1 MKRIL
6 AIVGRDVRSGLRD
19 WLIVYLS
26 IAPFLIAFILR
37 ALIPGVGDSLV
48 NVVLLE
54 DDPLRPRLERIAQ
67 VETVATLE
75 KMEERVLRMDD
86 IYGVLST
93 DSGFELI
100 RQGNEIG
107 AGHEMLEVLLTR
119 LSRPDAELPVAISF
133 SDIGWEISPLKLHGG
148 NLLLLMTTVFGGMF
162 IVLNLVDEKMHNTL
176 KALNVSPLTRLE
188 LVAGKGILGFIL
200 PVIGCLG
207 SVWILGFDGVHYGM
221 LLLSILS
228 IACISV
234 IIGFSV
240 GVVSD
245 EPITAVA
252 SMKIIFLPVLL
263 SVFGAMYLPGNLLW
277 LLYWSPFYWAFE
289 SVRAILLQ
297 EAQWLEVIRNTA
309 IITGI
314 TAITFIVLKKR
325 IRNGL
330 N

>member
-1 MKRIL
+1 MKRFF
-6 AIVGRDVRSGLRD
+6 AIVGRDIQSGIRD

-54 DDPLRPRLERIAQ
+54 NDPLLSHIERVAQ
-67 VETVATLE
+67 VETVASLE
-75 KMEERVLRMDD
+75 DMEERILRMDD
-86 IYGVLST
+86 IFGVISTESGYGV
-93 DSGFELI
+93 I

-119 LSRPDAELPVAISF
+119 ITQPDAELPVEISF

-176 KALNVSPLTRLE
+176 KALNVSPVTRLE
-188 LVAGKGILGFIL
+188 LVMGKGILGFML

-207 SVWILGFDGVHYGM
+207 SVWILGFDGIHYGM

-252 SMKIIFLPVLL
+252 SMKIIFVPVLL

-297 EAQWLEVIRNTA
+297 EAQWMEVIRNTA
-309 IITGI
+309 IIAGI
-314 TAITFIVLKKR
+314 TAVTFIALKKR
-325 IRNGL
+325 IGNGL